1 VPLRLIG
8 LPPAPCSPSGT
19 WCNSVA
25 LRRVVLLLVIGAA
38 LSACDAPA
46 VALSEPAAAVVDGRE
61 ISMTAYR
68 ARLEVSRHR
77 DPFAGIPEA
86 IPSPAPTQ
94 RLEDFTIEQLVREE
108 IVRQEA
114 AKRGLSIGDRALQ
127 SRIDTLRARAG
138 TTDFSAALSRN
149 GFTPDSF
156 RSYERALLIEVALM
170 QAMARDRAGSAAQ
183 ELKSGQP
190 FAAVAARWSDDT
202 GTFSRGGDTGWLR
215 PADIPEPALAAAVQS
230 LPTGSVTGIVPT
242 NRGDV
247 IATVLERRTDQVHL
261 AIILVL
267 APTVDLFGPIGTPTW
282 FTKFIDDR
290 EAVLRRAGKIDLK
303 VAPHAGG

>member
-1 VPLRLIG
+1 MGP
-8 LPPAPCSPSGT
+8 
-19 WCNSVA
+19 A
-25 LRRVVLLLVIGAA
+25 LRRVVLLLVLGGA
-38 LSACDAPA
+38 LSACDVPA
-46 VALSEPAAAVVDGRE
+46 AALSEPAAAVVDGHE
-61 ISMTAYR
+61 ISVKTYQ

-114 AKRGLSIGDRALQ
+114 EKRGLSINDRALQ
-127 SRIDTLRARAG
+127 SRIDALRAHAG
-138 TTDFSAALSRN
+138 AAAFSAALSRN
-149 GFTPDSF
+149 GFTDDSF
-156 RSYERALLIEVALM
+156 RAYERALLTEVALI

-183 ELKSGQP
+183 ELKSGHP

-202 GTFSRGGDTGWLR
+202 GTFSRGGDAGWLR
-215 PADIPEPALAAAVQS
+215 PAEIPEPALAAAVQS
-230 LPTGSVTGIVPT
+230 LAIGSVTGIIQT

-247 IATVLERRTDQVHL
+247 IASVLERRADQVHL
-261 AIILVL
+261 AVVLVL
-267 APTVDLFGPIGTPTW
+267 APAVDSFGPLGTPTW

-290 EAVLRRAGKIDLK
+290 EAALRRAGKIDVK
-303 VAPHAGG
+303 VARHAGG